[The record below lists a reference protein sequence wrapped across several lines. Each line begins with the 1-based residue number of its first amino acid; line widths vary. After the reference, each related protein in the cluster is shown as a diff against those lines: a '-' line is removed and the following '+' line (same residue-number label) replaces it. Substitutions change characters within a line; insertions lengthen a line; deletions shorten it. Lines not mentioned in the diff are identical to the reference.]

1 MSLLDLYRRQLRDG
15 GLIEDPEQTLAA
27 EQLEQVRSALV
38 AAGPLPART
47 WLSRLRGVRRPP
59 VRGLYLW
66 GEVGRGKTWLLD
78 LFFHALPFVD
88 KRRWHFHRFMQSVH
102 DELAQLKGTADPME
116 RVAGRLMDGAR
127 VLCLDEFVVTDI
139 GDAMLLAQL
148 LRALVAQGVTLV
160 TTSNAEPDD
169 LYKDGIQRASFL
181 PAIGLL
187 KRHTT
192 VLRLR
197 GDTDFRLRYLEQVP
211 VYLTP
216 LGPATDGRLA
226 EEFGRLAPDTAESD
240 GVLQVYGRPVR
251 FRRRADDCAWFDFEA
266 LCGPPRS
273 QNDYIELARC
283 HHTVVLSDVPV
294 LDGSADDKARRF
306 VHLVDEF
313 YDRGVKLI
321 LSAAAPPEKLY
332 CGERLAFEFRRTAS
346 RLQEMQSRDY
356 LARPHRP

>member
-1 MSLLDLYRRQLRDG
+1 MSLLDLYRENLRDG
-15 GLIEDPEQTLAA
+15 GLTEDPEQTLAA
-27 EQLEQVRSALV
+27 EQLELLRVALV
-38 AAGPLPART
+38 AAGPLPAKT
-47 WLSRLRGVRRPP
+47 WLSRLRGGRRLP

-66 GEVGRGKTWLLD
+66 GDVGRGKTWLLD
-78 LFFHALPFVD
+78 LFFHSLPFPD
-88 KRRWHFHRFMQSVH
+88 KRRWHFHRFLRGVH
-102 DELAQLKGTADPME
+102 DELARLKGTAEPMG
-116 RVAGRLMDGAR
+116 RVAARLMDGAR
-127 VLCLDEFVVTDI
+127 VLCLDEFVVIDI
-139 GDAMLLAQL
+139 GDAVLLAQL
-148 LRALVAQGVTLV
+148 LRALVEQGTTLV

-181 PAIGLL
+181 PAIALL

-192 VLRLR
+192 VVRLR
-197 GDTDFRLRYLEQVP
+197 GDIDFRLRYLEQVP

-216 LGPATDGRLA
+216 LGPVTGRRLA
-226 EEFGRLAPDTAESD
+226 EEFNRLAPDTAEAD
-240 GVLQVYGRPVR
+240 GVVEVYGRPVR
-251 FRRRADDCAWFDFEA
+251 FRRRADDCVWFDFEA

-283 HHTVVLSDVPV
+283 HHTIILSGVPV

-321 LSAAAPPEKLY
+321 LSAAAPPERLY

-346 RLQEMQSRDY
+346 RLKEMQSRDY